1 MRVVFYKGTDALMIY
16 EHKDKTYTELHV
28 TKTKK
33 GYQFYNYTLSPT
45 TQEPK
50 FRKRMDLLFKEW
62 KEHMMK

>member
-1 MRVVFYKGTDALMIY
+1 MIY